1 MNFSKNKFSAYLIFT
16 RETGNYIN
24 QPIEPAEF
32 EEPDEMNEEIVEINI
47 DDLIF
52 AEPKKKRKKVNR
64 KAAIWKCDFEVNGVI
79 ILRIWQSFKLGL
91 IRLHK
96 IS

>member
-1 MNFSKNKFSAYLIFT
+1 MIFT

-24 QPIEPAEF
+24 QPIEPTED
-32 EEPDEMNEEIVEINI
+32 EESDEMKEEIVEINI

-52 AEPKKKRKKVNR
+52 AEPKKKRKKINR

-79 ILRIWQSFKLGL
+79 ILRVEQSFKLGL
-91 IRLHK
+91 
-96 IS
+96 